1 MKIASSKSD
10 LLEGI
15 NIVQKAV
22 SSKST
27 LKILEGILIEAGDS
41 LKLTGNNLEIGIEC
55 IIEADIREKG
65 SIVIDS
71 KMFGEIIRKLP
82 ESEVF
87 IQTFEN
93 NKVLIECENSRFEIM
108 GLSPEGYPAL
118 PQIEKHGC
126 FSIKQNELKEMIR
139 QTIFS
144 VSTEE
149 SRPILTGCLFELK
162 DDELSIVAIDGFR
175 LALRK
180 TQLESQQGNFQV
192 VVPGKT
198 LSEIAKILQQT
209 EDKVEIYFTNNQIMF
224 DLGNCKIVSRL
235 LQGEYLNY
243 KSIIPED
250 YLTKTVVKT
259 NDLLSS
265 IERASLII
273 TSEEKKYPVRFN
285 IVQNSFLI
293 TSNTETGS
301 VREEI
306 PSDMTGNPLSIGFN
320 PKFFIEA
327 LKAIDDEAINL
338 LFTNNVGPCCIK
350 PLERDSYIYMI
361 LPVRK

>member
-1 MKIASSKSD
+1 MKIASSKSN
-10 LLEGI
+10 LIEGI

-27 LKILEGILIEAGDS
+27 LQILEGILIEAGDT

-55 IIEADIREKG
+55 VIEADIREKG
-65 SIVIDS
+65 SIVINS
-71 KMFGEIIRKLP
+71 KMLGEIIRKLP

-108 GLSPEGYPAL
+108 GLSSEGYPAL
-118 PQIEKHGC
+118 PQIEKQGS
-126 FSIKQNELKEMIR
+126 FNIKQIELKEMIR

-144 VSTEE
+144 ASTEE

-162 DDELSIVAIDGFR
+162 DENFSIVAIDGFR

-180 TQLESQQGNFQV
+180 TVLENQKGNINV

-198 LSEIAKILQQT
+198 LNEIVKILQQT
-209 EDKVEIYFTNNQIMF
+209 EDTVQVYFTNNQIMF
-224 DLGNCKIVSRL
+224 DLGNCKIISRL
-235 LQGEYLNY
+235 LQGEYMNY
-243 KSIIPED
+243 KNIIPVD
-250 YLTKTVVKT
+250 YLTKTIVKT

-285 IVQNSFLI
+285 IEKDSFII
-293 TSNTETGS
+293 TSNTEKGS

-320 PKFFIEA
+320 PKFFIDA

-350 PLERDSYIYMI
+350 PLVNDSYIYMI